1 MKASGEHALLIALG
15 KAPKSGEEEESDEC
29 ESVSSKDA
37 EKKAAE
43 EIIAALNVKDA
54 DALAS
59 ALKAFVM
66 ACDVDDYE
74 SDEE

>member
-1 MKASGEHALLIALG
+1 MKKSGEHALLIALG
-15 KAPKSGEEEESDEC
+15 KAPKSGEEEESG

>member
-1 MKASGEHALLIALG
+1 MKKSGEHALLIALG
-15 KAPKSGEEEESDEC
+15 KAPKGGEEESDEC

>member
-1 MKASGEHALLIALG
+1 MKKSGEHALLIALG
-15 KAPKSGEEEESDEC
+15 KAPKSGEEEES

-74 SDEE
+74 ESDEE

>member
-1 MKASGEHALLIALG
+1 MKTSGEHALLIALG
-15 KAPKSGEEEESDEC
+15 KAPKGGEEEES

-43 EIIAALNVKDA
+43 EILAALNVKDA

-74 SDEE
+74 ESDEE

>member
-1 MKASGEHALLIALG
+1 MKRSGEHALLIALG
-15 KAPKSGEEEESDEC
+15 KAPKSGEEEES

>member
-1 MKASGEHALLIALG
+1 MKKSGEHALLIALG
-15 KAPKSGEEEESDEC
+15 KAPKSGEEEES

-43 EIIAALNVKDA
+43 EILAALNVKDA

>member
-1 MKASGEHALLIALG
+1 MKTSGEHALLIALG
-15 KAPKSGEEEESDEC
+15 KAPKSGEDEES

-74 SDEE
+74 ESDEE